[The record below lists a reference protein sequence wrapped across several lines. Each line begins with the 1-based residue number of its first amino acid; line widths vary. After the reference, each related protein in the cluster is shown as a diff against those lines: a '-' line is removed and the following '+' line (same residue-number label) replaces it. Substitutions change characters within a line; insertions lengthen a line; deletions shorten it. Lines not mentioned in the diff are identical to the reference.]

1 MDEDMETWTRTWK
14 HGQRHENMEEDG
26 HGNIDKDMQTRT
38 RACRHGGIEI
48 KYWGKAKVNGNRKTK
63 TRRPGIFLDPFT
75 VCSSFKR
82 KFVISLFVDKEIIGS
97 HPFAN

>member
-1 MDEDMETWTRTWK
+1 MD
-14 HGQRHENMEEDG
+14 EDG

-38 RACRHGGIEI
+38 RACRHRHGDIEL

-75 VCSSFKR
+75 ICSSFKR
-82 KFVISLFVDKEIIGS
+82 KFVVSLFVDKEIIGS
-97 HPFAN
+97 HPFANGLNGLTHLCK